1 MDATAV
7 IALFADLTQVEL
19 ITWVERG
26 WVLPDATGGS
36 LEFHEIDVARVR
48 LIHDLRRSMEVGED
62 SVPLVLSLLDQ
73 LYEMRCQLK
82 AVLLAVE
89 AQPNEV
95 QQAILAA
102 VEPRSD

>member
-1 MDATAV
+1 
-7 IALFADLTQVEL
+7 
-19 ITWVERG
+19 
-26 WVLPDATGGS
+26 
-36 LEFHEIDVARVR
+36 
-48 LIHDLRRSMEVGED
+48 MEVGED
-62 SVPLVLSLLDQ
+62 AMPLVLSLLDQ
-73 LYEMRCQLK
+73 LYELRGQLK